1 MTADWPDDNPSAHR
15 ALAIYSQRV
24 PLAHNATGI
33 GNNSG
38 SLLGGGTTN
47 IVSGAAFDQ
56 PSFQMLI
63 GINAGVPGTTIPFA
77 RAKFKWTDTASGFTV
92 DPDWCVM
99 AGAVS
104 GLNFHYIRGPV
115 RADTLTIELDNLE
128 PAQLLSYSFGISA
141 VSHVYE
147 DFAMEEVGGQSV
159 FGFTRP
165 AQQAQMGVL
174 GSVNATLPIS
184 GTVDRLAMA
193 YNGKAI
199 LTSTDVG
206 DTAGVRVQLLDPG
219 VVLGS
224 GPILGLSNSGFLAGA
239 DVQASPPANLEVS
252 LPNGPVVIRQ
262 INLSTTAT
270 QQPTTTLMRARL

>member
-15 ALAIYSQRV
+15 ALAIYTQRV
-24 PLAHNATGI
+24 PLAHNATGV
-33 GNNSG
+33 GNASG
-38 SLLGGGTTN
+38 SLLGGATSN
-47 IVSGAAFDQ
+47 IVSAATVDQ

-77 RAKFKWTDTASGFTV
+77 RAKFQWTDTASGFGVT
-92 DPDWCVM
+92 PDWCVM
-99 AGAVS
+99 SGAVS

-115 RADTLTIELDNLE
+115 RADSLTIELDNLE
-128 PAQLLSYSFGISA
+128 PAQILSYSFGISA

-147 DFAMEEVGGQSV
+147 DFVIEEVGGQGV
-159 FGFTRP
+159 LGFTRP

-174 GSVNATLPIS
+174 GSVNASIPAS
-184 GTVDRLAMA
+184 GTIDRLCMA

-206 DTAGVRVQLLDPG
+206 GTTGVRVQLLDPG
-219 VVLGS
+219 VALGGS
-224 GPILGLSNSGFLAGA
+224 PILGLSNSGFLAGL
-239 DVQASPPANLEVS
+239 DVQASPPANMEVS

-262 INLSTTAT
+262 INLSSTGA

>member
-38 SLLGGGTTN
+38 SVLGGGNTN
-47 IVSGAAFDQ
+47 IVSGATFDQ

-63 GINAGVPGTTIPFA
+63 GFNAGVPGTTIPFG
-77 RAKFKWTDTASGFTV
+77 RLKFKWTDTASGFTV
-92 DPDWCVM
+92 DPDWAVCS
-99 AGAVS
+99 GATS
-104 GLNFHYIRGPV
+104 GLNFHYCRGPV
-115 RADTLTIELDNLE
+115 RADMLTIELDNLE
-128 PAQLLSYSFGISA
+128 PAQLLSFSFGISA

-147 DFAMEEVGGQSV
+147 DFVMEEVGGQAV
-159 FGFTRP
+159 IGFTRP

-174 GSVNATLPIS
+174 GSVNAAIPAS
-184 GTVDRLAMA
+184 GTIDRLAIA

-199 LTSTDVG
+199 FTVFNNPGPQT
-206 DTAGVRVQLLDPG
+206 VRVELIDPG
-219 VVLGS
+219 VTLGV
-224 GPILGLSNSGFLAGA
+224 GPILGLSNSGVIAVQ
-239 DVQASPPANLEVS
+239 DVTASTPGNMEVS
-252 LPNGPVVIRQ
+252 LPNGPVVIREV
-262 INLSTTAT
+262 NLDAGAA